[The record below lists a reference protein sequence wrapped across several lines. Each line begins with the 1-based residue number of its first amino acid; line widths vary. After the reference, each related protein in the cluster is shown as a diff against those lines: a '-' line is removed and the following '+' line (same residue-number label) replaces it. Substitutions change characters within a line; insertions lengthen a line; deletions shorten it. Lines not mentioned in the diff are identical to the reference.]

1 MYAEADDEDDG
12 AGVDEGAEE
21 VVGTAEL
28 ETDVGLAA
36 AVVDEEGRAVV
47 DGWTYVMDVPAATP
61 VNCQFDLELWLNS
74 WTYSQCHYTGNP
86 ADSSRRWRSWD
97 MQCSLQLRCS

>member
-1 MYAEADDEDDG
+1 MYAVVDDEDEG

-21 VVGTAEL
+21 IVGSAEL

-36 AVVDEEGRAVV
+36 AVVDDEGRAVV

-61 VNCQFDLELWLNS
+61 V
-74 WTYSQCHYTGNP
+74 
-86 ADSSRRWRSWD
+86 RR
-97 MQCSLQLRCS
+97 

>member
-1 MYAEADDEDDG
+1 MYAVVEDEDEG

-28 ETDVGLAA
+28 ETDVGSAA
-36 AVVDEEGRAVV
+36 AVVDEEGRGVV

-61 VNCQFDLELWLNS
+61 VDC
-74 WTYSQCHYTGNP
+74 
-86 ADSSRRWRSWD
+86 
-97 MQCSLQLRCS
+97 

>member
-1 MYAEADDEDDG
+1 VYAVVDDKDEG
-12 AGVDEGAEE
+12 AGVDEDAEE
-21 VVGTAEL
+21 VVNAAEL

-61 VNCQFDLELWLNS
+61 VDC
-74 WTYSQCHYTGNP
+74 
-86 ADSSRRWRSWD
+86 
-97 MQCSLQLRCS
+97 